1 MYKNTFLS
9 YHILIVRQEDY
20 HLALEHGGVSLTLM
34 VMASQMNY
42 VISKI
47 IQKYK
52 DMM

>member
-1 MYKNTFLS
+1 M
-9 YHILIVRQEDY
+9 
-20 HLALEHGGVSLTLM
+20 ALEHGGVSLNLM

-52 DMM
+52 DRDYSFSVFVAVSDDCQLL